1 MPLHSGS
8 ERHVQD
14 LDGAWRL
21 VHERPVLELIN
32 FYLIPG
38 LVLGAVYALAA
49 AGISLVYGVMR
60 FANFAHGD
68 LMTWGAYMALLAVG
82 VFGVSPWVALLFAV
96 AATVPLAWGL
106 DRAFYAPLRRSAPA
120 VLLISSFAVALMLRA
135 VVYFVWGPTPGTYA
149 RGFTPPFI
157 FEGIRIQQRHVII
170 LGGAVE
176 QLLTE
181 RRGIPALNGAAE
193 RMTEAVILARQHP
206 EARIIFTGGQGT
218 VVTGEKTEA
227 DVARELWS
235 GMGLDG
241 PRVILENQS
250 RNTWENATLT
260 HALIQP
266 KPGER
271 WLLVTS
277 ASHMPRSVGCFR
289 RAGWEVTAWPVNYST
304 SPGGQ
309 GWFDPPFSFRLGQA
323 EWAVREYVG
332 LIAYRL
338 LGRTSAF
345 FPAP

>member
-170 LGGAVE
+170 LGGAVACALALHL
-176 QLLTE
+176 LLT
-181 RRGIPALNGAAE
+181 RTRAGRAMRAMADDPDLARVTGVPVGG
-193 RMTEAVILARQHP
+193 VIL
-206 EARIIFTGGQGT
+206 
-218 VVTGEKTEA
+218 
-227 DVARELWS
+227 
-235 GMGLDG
+235 
-241 PRVILENQS
+241 
-250 RNTWENATLT
+250 LT
-260 HALIQP
+260 
-266 KPGER
+266 
-271 WLLVTS
+271 
-277 ASHMPRSVGCFR
+277 
-289 RAGWEVTAWPVNYST
+289 
-304 SPGGQ
+304 
-309 GWFDPPFSFRLGQA
+309 
-323 EWAVREYVG
+323 WAVAAALAAVGGVFLAVDTELTPLLGFNILLAAFAAAILGGIGRPWGAMFGG
-332 LIAYRL
+332 LILGLAEEFSSYPLFGGGPL
-338 LGRTSAF
+338 LDPSYKTAVAFCVLILVLLFRPQGLWKGRG
-345 FPAP
+345 